1 MSPPRATPDGHGF
14 VKRIECPPSGVLL
27 AYAGE
32 SITGLIR
39 EGIRSHLADC
49 DFCSAELQLLGKHP
63 PVGEVEFVPAP
74 LPLFL
79 LLMAD
84 SESVGLIG
92 VASTRRPDEPEAG
105 LAFGGVL
112 PGNRRFVLQL

>member
-1 MSPPRATPDGHGF
+1 MSPTHDPTGDHGF
-14 VKRIECPPSGVLL
+14 AKRLECPPSGVLL
-27 AYAGE
+27 AYAGG
-32 SITGLIR
+32 SVAGLMR
-39 EGIRSHLADC
+39 EVIGSHLADC

-92 VASTRRPDEPEAG
+92 AASIRRPDEPEAG